1 MSYEDRN
8 RVEGWHL
15 TDSFTPLRYSQMVRS
30 FKTTPQSI
38 LDIGIGSGVGGS
50 ILRARFPK
58 STIIGLDAVEER
70 TLSDLSQY
78 DDVKYGLAAGSI
90 FERESFD
97 LIVAGEL
104 IEHIE
109 PSEVDLFLREVF
121 KILNPGGIFIF
132 TTPNPSDVKSRIK
145 KRSVLG
151 GSHVSQHYIR
161 ETKIRLRM
169 ESFRV
174 IKVEGTG
181 NTSRFIGRKFPKF
194 LYGSYMIYS
203 SKR

>member
-58 STIIGLDAVEER
+58 STIVGLDAVEER

-109 PSEVDLFLREVF
+109 PSEVNLFLREVF
-121 KILNPGGIFIF
+121 KILKPGGIFIF
-132 TTPNPSDVKSRIK
+132 TTPNPSDIKSRIK

>member
-70 TLSDLSQY
+70 ALSDLSQY
-78 DDVKYGLAAGSI
+78 DDVKFGLAAGSI